1 MNFDEGLE
9 LVRAAL
15 KGPLPG
21 EEAQRIMAPVSR
33 KTMSELLTGIPSIR
47 ESSVLILLYPDHKG
61 QIHSLLI
68 ERPVT
73 DHVHSGQL
81 AFPGGKTEESDPT
94 PAHTALR
101 EAEEEVGVAA
111 NSVEVIGKLTDLIIP
126 ASRFLVRPHVG
137 VVASTPKFIP
147 NPEEVRAL
155 LPVSLTDL
163 LTLPHSEKSF
173 ATSYGHLKAPCYH
186 LEGRD
191 LWGATAM
198 MVSEFRV
205 MMENVGK

>member
-1 MNFDEGLE
+1 MNFDEGVH

-15 KGPLPG
+15 SIPLPG
-21 EEAQRIMAPVSR
+21 ESAQRLMAPVTR
-33 KTMSELLTGIPSIR
+33 KTLAELAADIPLIR
-47 ESSVLILLYPDHKG
+47 ESSVLILLYPDSKG
-61 QIHSLLI
+61 KIHSLLI

-81 AFPGGKTEESDPT
+81 AFPGGKTEESDLSV
-94 PAHTALR
+94 AHTALR
-101 EAEEEVGVAA
+101 ETEEEVGVPAQ
-111 NSVEVIGKLTDLIIP
+111 SVEVIGTLSDLIIP
-126 ASRFLVRPHVG
+126 ASRFLVHPHIG
-137 VVASTPKFIP
+137 VVSSTPKFTP

-163 LTLPHSEKSF
+163 LTLPRSEKSF
-173 ATSYGHLKAPCYH
+173 ATSYGHLKAPCFH